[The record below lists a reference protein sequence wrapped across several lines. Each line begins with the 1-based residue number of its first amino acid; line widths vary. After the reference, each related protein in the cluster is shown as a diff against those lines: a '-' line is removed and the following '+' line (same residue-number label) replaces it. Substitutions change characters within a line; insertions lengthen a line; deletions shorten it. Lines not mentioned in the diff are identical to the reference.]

1 MIVVLVLPLNLGI
14 SVCFFSL
21 KNALFILHCDRQK
34 VRTMLLPRLQA
45 FQADI
50 LFFSAGFDAH
60 HDDLYH
66 YLTEDDIHWV
76 TQQMMIVTGHDVNP
90 HHIGVISVLE
100 GGYSL
105 TGVSS
110 ADSVPVGGRGA
121 KKRTPGGGPA
131 NVGNVSIT
139 GTVSIDPTTM
149 FGQQPGDGGLVKS
162 VLAHT
167 AALAGRRNWL

>member
-1 MIVVLVLPLNLGI
+1 
-14 SVCFFSL
+14 
-21 KNALFILHCDRQK
+21 
-34 VRTMLLPRLQA
+34 MLLPRLQA

-50 LFFSAGFDAH
+50 LFLSAGFDAH

-76 TQQMMIVTGHDVNP
+76 TQQMMIVTGREVNP

-105 TGVSS
+105 AGVPC
-110 ADSVPVGGRGA
+110 ADSVPAGGRGT

-131 NVGNVSIT
+131 NTANTSIVGNVP
-139 GTVSIDPTTM
+139 VDPTTM

-162 VLAHT
+162 VLAHA
-167 AALAGRRNWL
+167 AALAGRRSWL